1 MRKYQS
7 ADLSEMYMMECLALA
22 MKGRGRV
29 SPNPLVGAVLVR
41 EGRVVGRG
49 FHKTFGGPH
58 AEVHA
63 IREAGR
69 MSKGASLYVNLEPCN
84 HYGKTPPCTDLIIE
98 SGISEVV
105 VGTSDP
111 NPRVSGRGF
120 KALRRAGVKVRAGI
134 LAEECARL
142 NESFFKHVRT
152 GIPFV
157 AIKVAQTLDGKIA
170 DSQGT
175 SKWITARNARKK
187 VHGLRSTYDAV
198 LVGAGTVRNDNPRL
212 TVRLVKGRNPLRVI
226 LEGRSAIRSNARVF
240 SKNARTLVFTASKRR
255 PVKYGSNVEFV
266 EVRNSVNGLLPLKKI
281 LKDLGER
288 GIASV
293 LVEGGAMI
301 FSEFLAQGLVDR
313 IYCFVAPCVMGKG
326 LDAFHHI
333 ANRTIKRTID
343 LESVAASMAG
353 QDLLVQALVRKR

>member
-1 MRKYQS
+1 
-7 ADLSEMYMMECLALA
+7 
-22 MKGRGRV
+22 
-29 SPNPLVGAVLVR
+29 
-41 EGRVVGRG
+41 
-49 FHKTFGGPH
+49 
-58 AEVHA
+58 
-63 IREAGR
+63 
-69 MSKGASLYVNLEPCN
+69 
-84 HYGKTPPCTDLIIE
+84 
-98 SGISEVV
+98 
-105 VGTSDP
+105 
-111 NPRVSGRGF
+111 
-120 KALRRAGVKVRAGI
+120 
-134 LAEECARL
+134 
-142 NESFFKHVRT
+142 
-152 GIPFV
+152 
-157 AIKVAQTLDGKIA
+157 VAQTLDGKIA